1 MGFLSG
7 LFGAAGQTAAAGIN
21 LKGTQYA
28 ADKQLE
34 ATRHTNQT
42 NLAIS
47 NATNAQNYKMF
58 KEQQQYDIDM
68 WNAQN
73 VYNSAEQQRARLEAA
88 GLNPYLMM
96 NGGSAGTAGA
106 ANSASPIAAQAAKM
120 EAPQI
125 GQIYQQGFSHVADA
139 IGQISSEIINA
150 RVADA
155 TIKKM
160 TSDTTGQN
168 IENENKQREKDDA
181 HNAAV
186 AGLNNTNADT
196 ENKKVQR
203 SLIQEEFINQRL
215 QNKFFRS
222 DFQNRLLN
230 SQLTNEN
237 LRQSLVEQR
246 SRTALIN
253 LDIEAKKT
261 MNKYLES
268 GLIKDLAL
276 KAAQIASTNA
286 DISVKKSQIA
296 LLCAQAYGVKLNNKI
311 VEKTADS
318 LIASTNAQ
326 NLDNSNYYSQP
337 MNNIGLPYQNRRQN
351 DYYNWKNQ
359 QKHYRY
365 IPKNDSRKMLQLGPI
380 KLGYDFNYY
389 DIPNYG
395 NQYLPSNSY

>member
-88 GLNPYLMM
+88 GLNPYLIM

-139 IGQISSEIINA
+139 IGNITNEILNA
-150 RVADA
+150 RLTDA
-155 TIKKM
+155 QIKKM
-160 TSDTTGQN
+160 TSDTTGQD
-168 IENENKQREKDDA
+168 IENSNKQREKDDA
-181 HNAAV
+181 HNVAV
-186 AGLNNTNADT
+186 GGLENTKADT
-196 ENKKVQR
+196 ENKKVQK
-203 SLIQEEFINQRL
+203 SLFHEQLANQKL
-215 QNKFFRS
+215 QNEFFRS

-253 LDIEAKKT
+253 LDIEAKKI
-261 MNKYLES
+261 MNKYLEP

-276 KAAQIASTNA
+276 KAAQIASTSA
-286 DISVKKSQIA
+286 DISVKKSQVA
-296 LLCAQAYGVKLNNKI
+296 LLCAQAYGVKLNNNI
-311 VEKTADS
+311 VEKTSEA
-318 LIASTNAQ
+318 LINSTNAQ
-326 NLDNSNYYSQP
+326 YNDNTNYYTQP
-337 MNNIGLPYQNRRQN
+337 VEGVGLPYESRRKN
-351 DYYNWKNQ
+351 EHYGWKNSEKQ
-359 QKHYRY
+359 FRY
-365 IPKNDSRKMLQLGPI
+365 QPQEQESFDINLGI
-380 KLGYDFNYY
+380 LGKWGYDNRQPSYNNYY
-389 DIPNYG
+389 HHERGY
-395 NQYLPSNSY
+395 SK

>member
-155 TIKKM
+155 QIKKM

-181 HNAAV
+181 HNVAV
-186 AGLNNTNADT
+186 GGLENTKADT
-196 ENKKVQR
+196 ENKKVQK
-203 SLIQEEFINQRL
+203 SLFHEQLVNQKL
-215 QNKFFRS
+215 QNEFFRS

-253 LDIEAKKT
+253 LDIEAKNI
-261 MNKYLES
+261 MNKYLEP
-268 GLIKDLAL
+268 GLIKDLAF

-286 DISVKKSQIA
+286 DISVKKSQVA
-296 LLCAQAYGVKLNNKI
+296 LLCAQAYGVKLNNHI
-311 VEKTADS
+311 VEQTAES
-318 LIASTNAQ
+318 LIESTNAQ
-326 NLDNSNYYSQP
+326 NKDNTNYYNKP
-337 MNNIGLPYQNRRQN
+337 INKVGLPYQNRRQN
-351 DYYNWKNQ
+351 DYYNWKNS
-359 QKHYRY
+359 QKQLRFV
-365 IPKNDSRKMLQLGPI
+365 PQMQRKQEYYLGPL
-380 KLGYDFNYY
+380 KLGFDFNNPADDNFYY
-389 DIPNYG
+389 EDMSWG
-395 NQYLPSNSY
+395 H

>member
-1 MGFLSG
+1 MG
-7 LFGAAGQTAAAGIN
+7 LFGALGATAAAGIN
-21 LKGTQYA
+21 LKGTMYA
-28 ADKQLE
+28 ADKQLA
-34 ATRHTNQT
+34 ATKATNQT

-120 EAPQI
+120 ETPQI
-125 GQIYQQGFSHVADA
+125 GGIIQSGFSNVSSAIAQIGTEMDNERLMDA
-139 IGQISSEIINA
+139 Q
-150 RVADA
+150 
-155 TIKKM
+155 IKKM
-160 TSDTTGQN
+160 NSDTTGQN

-181 HNAAV
+181 HNLAV
-186 AGLNNTNADT
+186 GGLENTKADT

-253 LDIEAKKT
+253 LDIEAKKI
-261 MNKYLES
+261 MNKYLEP

-286 DISVKKSQIA
+286 DISVKKSQVS

>member
-1 MGFLSG
+1 MG
-7 LFGAAGQTAAAGIN
+7 LFGALGATAAAGIN
-21 LKGTQYA
+21 LKGTMYA
-28 ADKQLE
+28 ADKQLA
-34 ATRHTNQT
+34 ATKATNQT

-120 EAPQI
+120 ETPQI
-125 GQIYQQGFSHVADA
+125 GGLIQSGFNNVSSAIAQIGAEMDNERLMDA
-139 IGQISSEIINA
+139 Q
-150 RVADA
+150 
-155 TIKKM
+155 IKKM
-160 TSDTTGQN
+160 MSDTTGQN

-186 AGLNNTNADT
+186 GGLENTKADT
-196 ENKKVQR
+196 ENKKVQK
-203 SLIQEEFINQRL
+203 SLIEGQVANQKL
-215 QNKFFRS
+215 QNEFFRS
-222 DFQNRLLN
+222 DFHNRLLN

-237 LRQSLVEQR
+237 LRQSLVESR

-253 LDIEAKKT
+253 LDIEAKDI
-261 MNKYLES
+261 MNKYLEP

-276 KAAQIASTNA
+276 KAAQISATNA
-286 DISVKKSQIA
+286 DIDVKRSQIS

-311 VEKTADS
+311 VEKTADA
-318 LIASTNAQ
+318 LIDSTNAQ
-326 NLDNSNYYSQP
+326 YNDNTNYYTQP
-337 MNNIGLPYQNRRQN
+337 IPNVGLPYQNKRQN

-359 QKHYRY
+359 QKQYRY
-365 IPKNDSRKMLQLGPI
+365 IPKSDSRKSITIGPL